1 MSLSHQGG
9 SAYFDTHAHIA
20 SEALYAQAEELI
32 KEALAHHV
40 SAIVN
45 IATDSESLARGF
57 VLQEQHPGL
66 IYNTAAV
73 TPHDSGSFS
82 EETFSFFSKSA
93 RNGKLV
99 AVGETGLDYHYMHAS
114 KETQK
119 EIFLKHL
126 KLALESNLP
135 IVIHCRDAFPD
146 LFALLDS
153 EYLPQKASCP
163 GIMHCFTG
171 TLEEAKAA
179 CDRGFFISFSGIVTF
194 KKSVAL
200 KEVAQWVPLNNILI
214 ETDSPYLAPE
224 PYRGKTNQ
232 PAYIA
237 KTAEMIAELK
247 GITVQKV
254 AEITWENSMKVFG
267 IGGVSTQSN

>member
-1 MSLSHQGG
+1 MSLIYQKEG
-9 SAYFDTHAHIA
+9 AFFDTHAHIA
-20 SEALYAQAEELI
+20 SDALYAQADELI
-32 KEALAHHV
+32 KEALNNHV
-40 SAIVN
+40 RAIVN
-45 IATDSESLARGF
+45 IATDSESLTRGF
-57 VLQEQHPGL
+57 LLQEQHPGL

-93 RNGKLV
+93 LDGKLV

-153 EYLPQKASCP
+153 EYIPERTSCP
-163 GIMHCFTG
+163 GIIHCFTG

-179 CDRGFFISFSGIVTF
+179 CERGFFISFSGIVTF

-200 KEVAQWVPLNNILI
+200 KEVAKWVPLSNILI
-214 ETDSPYLAPE
+214 ETDSPYLTPE
-224 PYRGKTNQ
+224 PFRGKTNQ

-237 KTAEMIAELK
+237 KTAEMIAALK
-247 GITVQKV
+247 GITGQKV
-254 AEITWENSMKVFG
+254 AEVTWENSMKVFG
-267 IGGVSTQSN
+267 IDGLSSRSN